1 MVWLSVTIV
10 VVLIGVQLSLRS
22 FLVRNA
28 KKIFWGVVGIVALF
42 LVYVTLLQYSIWLND
57 DGVAQFLLPPY
68 QGVGYFAFFAL
79 MRIWIPYVASLV
91 LGLLFWLGAKR
102 YNAAHGGQFF
112 ESEECALGAMTL
124 FVVGWPGVIIYA
136 VLFLVLFFVAS
147 LVTFFIKGKL
157 YKLSTYYFW
166 LPVSLFAILMNELI
180 IKGMGVW
187 NLLKF

>member
-10 VVLIGVQLSLRS
+10 IVSIGVQLFLRS

-42 LVYVTLLQYSIWLND
+42 LVYVTSLQYSIWLND
-57 DGVAQFLLPPY
+57 VGVAQFLLPPY
-68 QGVGYFAFFAL
+68 QGIGYFAFFAL
-79 MRIWIPYVASLV
+79 MRIWIPFIASLT
-91 LGLLFWLGAKR
+91 LGLLFWWGANR
-102 YNAAHGGQFF
+102 YNAAHSGQFF
-112 ESEECALGAMTL
+112 ELEEYALGAIAL

-136 VLFLVLFFVAS
+136 VLFLILFLVAS
-147 LVTFFIKGKL
+147 LVTLFIKGKR

-180 IKGMGVW
+180 IEGMGIW